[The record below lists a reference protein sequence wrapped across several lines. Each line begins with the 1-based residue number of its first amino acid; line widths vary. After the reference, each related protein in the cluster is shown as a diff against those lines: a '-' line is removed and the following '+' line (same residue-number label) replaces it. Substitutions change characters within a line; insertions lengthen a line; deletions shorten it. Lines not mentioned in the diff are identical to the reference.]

1 MIRLETSALP
11 LVVAL
16 VSVEAVAP
24 VVLVDSLVAPI
35 VLLDELGDVLEDD
48 ELGVVLLLTLEL
60 GSLEREVVS
69 DELVEAVVSVDVEL
83 LGDVLLV
90 LLELGYVL
98 VLGDVLL
105 AVDDVS
111 DEGDVLV
118 LEDVSADD
126 VLLLVLLG
134 VVLVLP

>member
-1 MIRLETSALP
+1 VIRLETSAL
-11 LVVAL
+11 LAVEL
-16 VSVEAVAP
+16 VSVEVDAVAP

-35 VLLDELGDVLEDD
+35 VLLDELGDVLDDD

-90 LLELGYVL
+90 LLELG
-98 VLGDVLL
+98 
-105 AVDDVS
+105 
-111 DEGDVLV
+111 
-118 LEDVSADD
+118 
-126 VLLLVLLG
+126 
-134 VVLVLP
+134 

>member
-1 MIRLETSALP
+1 MVLLSVE
-11 LVVAL
+11 
-16 VSVEAVAP
+16 VEAVAP
-24 VVLVDSLVAPI
+24 VVLVEPLVAPI
-35 VLLDELGDVLEDD
+35 VLLDELGYVLEED

-69 DELVEAVVSVDVEL
+69 DELVDAVVSVDVEL

-98 VLGDVLL
+98 LLGDVL

-111 DEGDVLV
+111 EDDDGEVLV
-118 LEDVSADD
+118 LEDESLEED
-126 VLLLVLLG
+126 G

>member
-1 MIRLETSALP
+1 MIRLETSAL
-11 LVVAL
+11 LAVEL
-16 VSVEAVAP
+16 VSVEVDAVAP

-35 VLLDELGDVLEDD
+35 VLLDELGDVLDDD

-90 LLELGYVL
+90 LLELG
-98 VLGDVLL
+98 
-105 AVDDVS
+105 
-111 DEGDVLV
+111 
-118 LEDVSADD
+118 
-126 VLLLVLLG
+126 
-134 VVLVLP
+134 